1 MTDKSSGMDFDRQL
15 FVQPQAS
22 VPRPAANVPGLILVV
37 VVLAAVAFLAYKL
50 LPQISSDSANAGN
63 PALNDID
70 RRLGEIEGR
79 LGKLESTRRPVIVST
94 QNAPATDQK
103 EKSAK
108 PNMKTTYQI
117 SPTPKLSARASA
129 PASPAADPATAQ
141 RLASLQK
148 GLGTLQNDQAAN
160 QEAWQ
165 ATTDRLAE
173 VAGQV
178 GSQGTEILRNQ
189 DEINQLLV
197 RTEMEA
203 IPFELR
209 RGSDPQPVGPVSLVL
224 KSTNVKAQRYN
235 LCVHFENAC
244 IDLKDRS
251 LHEVVQFILVR
262 NTTPVQVIAT
272 KITKDEVLGYLEA
285 PRHRTGQ

>member
-1 MTDKSSGMDFDRQL
+1 MSDKSSGMDFDRQL

-22 VPRPAANVPGLILVV
+22 VPRPASNLSGLILVV
-37 VVLAAVAFLAYKL
+37 VVLAAVGILAYKL
-50 LPQISSDSANAGN
+50 VPQFSSDSASTGN
-63 PALNDID
+63 LAMANID
-70 RRLGEIEGR
+70 KRLVEIEGR
-79 LGKLESTRRPVIVST
+79 LEKLETSRKLIISSPNVS
-94 QNAPATDQK
+94 PADSND
-103 EKSAK
+103 KSAK
-108 PNMKTTYQI
+108 PAAKTVYQI
-117 SPTPKLSARASA
+117 SPTPKQSARASA
-129 PASPAADPATAQ
+129 LSAPAADPATSQ
-141 RLASLQK
+141 RIASLQK
-148 GLGTLQNDQAAN
+148 GLGALQNDQAAN
-160 QEAWQ
+160 QEAWH

-178 GSQGTEILRNQ
+178 GTQGTEILRNQ

-209 RGSDPQPVGPVSLVL
+209 RGADPQPVGPVSLVL

-235 LCVHFENAC
+235 LCVHLENSC

-285 PRHRTGQ
+285 PRHRSGQ